1 MLELIRSEWPAPED
15 GSLYFNTGS
24 CGRKPR
30 RVLKAIEDGWRKLNL
45 NPTTMTFLDE
55 EPLDAARGA
64 LAELMGLP
72 ADDIL
77 LLQNS
82 TQALHLVLNS
92 FLLNKG
98 DELITTTHEHG
109 SVNTI
114 ARYLSETRGIVVR
127 KVHVEPLSGEQN
139 LFEGV
144 YAFINEKT
152 RLVLLSEIDCYSGWR
167 PDLTKIAGHLDSLSI
182 PFVVDAAHSL
192 GQGPP
197 RPFAKA
203 MYAGSCHKWLGAPNG
218 TGFLYAPAKLASRL
232 QPVWVSDRF
241 YEAYEQPL
249 RKFEFQGTGDVVR
262 WLGVAAACSLQKEL
276 TQEFVRERQ
285 RELVQLLAERMRA
298 AVPGA
303 RIRTPLAPGETS
315 GLLTVTWDPVRLKVE
330 HLRDH
335 LWERYKIWAQPDF
348 CYGDPGQGLRLS
360 CHIAIEPK
368 DIDRLI
374 DALRNVVNFSI

>member
-1 MLELIRSEWPAPED
+1 MLDLIRSEWPASDD

-24 CGRKPR
+24 CGRKPQ
-30 RVLKAIEDGWRKLNL
+30 RVLKAIEDGWRRLNL
-45 NPTTMTFLDE
+45 NPTIMTFLDNS
-55 EPLDAARGA
+55 PMDAARAGIAA
-64 LAELMGLP
+64 LTGLP

-77 LLQNS
+77 LTQNS

-92 FLLNKG
+92 FLLNRG

-114 ARYLSETRGIVVR
+114 ARWLAETRGVVVR
-127 KVHVEPLSGEQN
+127 KVHVEPLSGEQK

-144 YAFINEKT
+144 YSYINEKT

-167 PDLTKIAGHLDSLSI
+167 PDLTKIAAHLDSLSI

-218 TGFLYAPAKLASRL
+218 TGFLYAPRKLAEKL
-232 QPVWVSDRF
+232 QPVWISDRL
-241 YEAYEQPL
+241 YEPSELPL
-249 RKFEFQGTGDVVR
+249 RKFEFQGTADVVR
-262 WLGVAAACSLQKEL
+262 WLGVASACSLQQEL
-276 TQEFVRERQ
+276 TQEAVGKRQ
-285 RELVQLLAERMRA
+285 RELVTFLAERMRA
-298 AVPGA
+298 VPGA
-303 RIRTPLAPGETS
+303 RVRTPLAEGETS
-315 GLLTVTWDPVRLKVE
+315 GMLTVTWDKIRLKVE

-335 LWERYKIWAQPDF
+335 LWENERIWTQPDF
-348 CYGDPGQGLRLS
+348 CYGIPGHGLRLS

-374 DALRNVVNFSI
+374 DALRAVVNFSV